1 MVTDC
6 SLWQGLDSLACR
18 SMQGSAERHF
28 TGAMKVHLD
37 LRPTAGLRS
46 LACLCIVVAHVTYY
60 TGLAAADKLAA
71 YSALT
76 EHRWLTFALHISEPA
91 MDTFLVLTG

>member
-1 MVTDC
+1 
-6 SLWQGLDSLACR
+6 
-18 SMQGSAERHF
+18 
-28 TGAMKVHLD
+28 MKMHLD

-46 LACLCIVVAHVTYY
+46 LACLGIVAAHVAYY
-60 TGLAAADKLAA
+60 TGLAAADKRGA

-76 EHRWLTFALHISEPA
+76 LHRWLTLALHISEPA